1 MALHFLSVFFV
12 LRSPPCHGAA
22 LFRPIT
28 LCFLSY
34 SYFRHFGLNHYGPKP
49 SWSVVPC
56 GTRSASAEEMRMHS
70 SEAAKVLGFPKSC
83 ARTKNLCKAPSLAG
97 TFRTECVGV
106 GSRATHVKRLVHMR
120 NQLRHNAI
128 DLCQPRGGLCTSNRA
143 RARFGKPK
151 TPKLCDRFAQMSLV
165 YGCSLHLF
173 HTHESVEIRNFR
185 ERPCEKTNFRSW
197 RKWDELSILNLIE
210 TFLQFF

>member
-106 GSRATHVKRLVHMR
+106 GSRATHVIRLVHMR
-120 NQLRHNAI
+120 APVRHNAI
-128 DLCQPRGGLCTSNRA
+128 DLCQPRGALCTRNRA

-151 TPKLCDRFAQMSLV
+151 TMWSLRSNEFGGQV
-165 YGCSLHLF
+165 QLQLTFCS
-173 HTHESVEIRNFR
+173 THIN
-185 ERPCEKTNFRSW
+185 PWKQG
-197 RKWDELSILNLIE
+197 ILLGLPWEN
-210 TFLQFF
+210 

>member
-56 GTRSASAEEMRMHS
+56 GTRSASAKEMHMHS
-70 SEAAKVLGFPKSC
+70 SEAAKVFSFPKSC
-83 ARTKNLCKAPSLAG
+83 ARTKNLCKAPTLAG

-106 GSRATHVKRLVHMR
+106 GSRATHVIRLVPCAQ
-120 NQLRHNAI
+120 QLRHNAI
-128 DLCQPRGGLCTSNRA
+128 DLCQPIEGRFA
-143 RARFGKPK
+143 QVIVHAYDFGKPK
-151 TPKLCDRFAQMSLV
+151 TMWSLRSNEFGGQV
-165 YGCSLHLF
+165 QLQLTFCS
-173 HTHESVEIRNFR
+173 THIN
-185 ERPCEKTNFRSW
+185 PWKQG
-197 RKWDELSILNLIE
+197 ILLGLPWEN
-210 TFLQFF
+210 

>member
-1 MALHFLSVFFV
+1 VALHFLSVFFV

-106 GSRATHVKRLVHMR
+106 GSRATHVIRLVHMR
-120 NQLRHNAI
+120 APVRHNAI
-128 DLCQPRGGLCTSNRA
+128 DLCQPRGALCTRNRA
-143 RARFGKPK
+143 RAHDLGNKNYVI
-151 TPKLCDRFAQMSLV
+151 ASLKWIWFCR
-165 YGCSLHLF
+165 CSCSVLF
-173 HTHESVEIRNFR
+173 VPHTSIRGNKEF
-185 ERPCEKTNFRSW
+185 F
-197 RKWDELSILNLIE
+197 WD
-210 TFLQFF
+210 

>member
-12 LRSPPCHGAA
+12 LRSPPCLGAA

-97 TFRTECVGV
+97 TFHTECVGV
-106 GSRATHVKRLVHMR
+106 GPRATHVILLVPCAR
-120 NQLRHNAI
+120 PLRHNAI
-128 DLCQPRGGLCTSNRA
+128 DLCQPRGALCTRNSA
-143 RARFGKPK
+143 RARFGKPITMWSLRSNEFGGQVQLQLTFCSTHINPWK
-151 TPKLCDRFAQMSLV
+151 RGISGATLC
-165 YGCSLHLF
+165 
-173 HTHESVEIRNFR
+173 EN
-185 ERPCEKTNFRSW
+185 
-197 RKWDELSILNLIE
+197 
-210 TFLQFF
+210 

>member
-106 GSRATHVKRLVHMR
+106 GSRATHVIRLVHMR
-120 NQLRHNAI
+120 APVRHNAI
-128 DLCQPRGGLCTSNRA
+128 DLCQPRGALCTRNRA
-143 RARFGKPK
+143 RAHDLGNKNYVI
-151 TPKLCDRFAQMSLV
+151 ASLKWIWCTM
-165 YGCSLHLF
+165 GRCSCSLLF
-173 HTHESVEIRNFR
+173 VPHTSIRGNKEFFWDYL
-185 ERPCEKTNFRSW
+185 EKTS
-197 RKWDELSILNLIE
+197 
-210 TFLQFF
+210 FLLGENGTNCQF